1 MTKGQLSVRRRGTMD
16 LAREL
21 SVPKRSNSVSG
32 LSSRYL
38 LVAKTPQRNLAGSG
52 RVWRVRLVQRSH
64 LTGKSEQKSHC
75 RRRSRKGSRCSRN
88 RDPSEAFARA
98 VVAERDQSF
107 QGLRRL

>member
-1 MTKGQLSVRRRGTMD
+1 MS

-21 SVPKRSNSVSG
+21 LVPKRYSVSG
-32 LSSRYL
+32 LSSKYL
-38 LVAKTPQRNLAGSG
+38 LVAKAPQRDLAGSG

-98 VVAERDQSF
+98 VIAERDRSF
-107 QGLRRL
+107 QDLRRL